1 MKKQV
6 LTYICLRASVKQ
18 SYVSKHYSEREKT
31 VFSLILD
38 NISINKEL
46 SKTDCNYK
54 FLQLKKSKKKII
66 IVDEDEDFAAIN
78 MNEIKN
84 CINE

>member
-1 MKKQV
+1 M
-6 LTYICLRASVKQ
+6 LTYICLRASIKQ
-18 SYVSKHYSEREKT
+18 PYVSKQYSEREKT

-46 SKTDCNYK
+46 SKTMIAITNFCS
-54 FLQLKKSKKKII
+54 KKNRKKKII
-66 IVDEDEDFAAIN
+66 IVDEDKDFAAIN

-84 CINE
+84 CMNE